1 MAIELADVS
10 RAAHL
15 ARIGVSEEEAAGY
28 VDDLSHIL
36 EMADQLASIDT
47 DGIEPLS
54 HPLDAL
60 QPLRHDEVTETNHR
74 DTYQACAPAVEKGLF
89 LVPRVVE

>member
-10 RAAHL
+10 RAAYL
-15 ARIGVSEEEAAGY
+15 ARIGVSDAEAARY

-36 EMADQLASIDT
+36 DMADQLAAVDT

-54 HPLDAL
+54 HPLDAI
-60 QPLRHDEVTETNHR
+60 QPLRRDEVTETDHR
-74 DTYQACAPAVEKGLF
+74 DDFQACAPAVADGLF

>member
-10 RAAHL
+10 RAAYL
-15 ARIGVSEEEAAGY
+15 ARIGVLEAEAARY

-36 EMADQLASIDT
+36 DMADQLASVDT
-47 DGIEPLS
+47 DGIEPLA
-54 HPLDAL
+54 HPLDAI
-60 QPLRHDEVTETNHR
+60 QPMRRDEVTEINHR
-74 DTYQACAPAVEKGLF
+74 DDYQASAPAVADGLF

>member
-10 RAAHL
+10 RAAYL
-15 ARIGVSEEEAAGY
+15 ARIGVSEEEAARY

-36 EMADQLASIDT
+36 EMADQLASVDT
-47 DGIEPLS
+47 DGIDPLA
-54 HPLDAL
+54 HPLDAV
-60 QPLRHDEVTETNHR
+60 QPLRRDEVTETNHR
-74 DTYQACAPAVEKGLF
+74 DDYQACAPAVENGLF

>member
-1 MAIELADVS
+1 MAIELADVL

-15 ARIGVSEEEAAGY
+15 ARIGVANEEAAGY
-28 VDDLSHIL
+28 VNDLSHIL
-36 EMADQLASIDT
+36 EMADQLASVDT
-47 DGIEPLS
+47 SGIEPLA

-60 QPLRHDEVTETNHR
+60 QPLREDSVTEANHR
-74 DTYQACAPAVEKGLF
+74 DDYQACAPAVEHGLF